1 MQIDDCG
8 HVRYTYNVRLLKY
21 VLIDFEANIIF
32 KESHYP
38 IDNCTI
44 FFFNESR
51 ASHGLVTSF
60 I

>member
-1 MQIDDCG
+1 MQIMQIDDCG

-21 VLIDFEANIIF
+21 VLSDFEANIIF

-44 FFFNESR
+44 VFF
-51 ASHGLVTSF
+51 
-60 I
+60 